1 MSNPADYFAERG
13 FALSFARPSEEELEA
28 LYLRDGHLSRIE
40 YARLRQSGAV
50 GPVLATLTRVDN
62 PTAVL
67 EAYGTGEDEA
77 AAAQRAMQRWRTEQG
92 D

>member
-1 MSNPADYFAERG
+1 VSDPADYFAERG
-13 FALSFARPSEEELEA
+13 FALSFAHPSEEDLEA
-28 LYLRDGHLSRIE
+28 LYVRDGYLSRAE
-40 YARLRQSGAV
+40 YRRLRKSGAV

-67 EAYGTGEDEA
+67 EAYGTGADEST
-77 AAAQRAMQRWRTEQG
+77 AQRAMQRWRTEQG